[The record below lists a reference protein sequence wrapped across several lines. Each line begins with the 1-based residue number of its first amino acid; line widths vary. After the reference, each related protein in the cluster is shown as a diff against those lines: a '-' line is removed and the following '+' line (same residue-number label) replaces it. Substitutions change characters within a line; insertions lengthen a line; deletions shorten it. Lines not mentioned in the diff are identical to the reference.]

1 MTPAALAT
9 AARETAE
16 RSCAE
21 QGLDVA
27 VTDPAVLGRLAR
39 IIAARPP
46 AKAGEAA

>member
-1 MTPAALAT
+1 MTPAALAD
-9 AARETAE
+9 AARRIAE
-16 RSCAE
+16 RSCRE